1 MKLSKKTVLIAVAIL
16 GVVGFFMMFIDPIK
30 MSMMGMSVKA
40 PWDQA
45 WFGKDGADAIWPCT
59 IAWFL
64 LLLSSLA
71 IAAVVF
77 KIKDESLA
85 KKIKLASAVAMLVA
99 GVVLALTLIM
109 FAMVYDYP
117 SDMWG
122 DLLEAADLTAGPI
135 IGSICGLAGGVLTLV
150 AEKKLQ

>member
-30 MSMMGMSVKA
+30 MSMMGTSVKA

-64 LLLSSLA
+64 LLLSGLGV
-71 IAAVVF
+71 AASVF
-77 KIKDESLA
+77 VIKDEKVA
-85 KKIKLASAVAMLVA
+85 KLVKLVSAIAMLVA
-99 GVVLALTLIM
+99 GVVLALTMIM
-109 FAMVYDYP
+109 YAMVYEVP
-117 SDMWG
+117 SDEWS
-122 DLLEAADLTAGPI
+122 DLFEMCDLTAGPI